1 MAYTEKVLLS
11 GTALSFLF
19 YECINSA
26 NSQEGFLIGD
36 VTSEIT
42 NHISD
47 SQSDN
52 ARLDTQIV
60 IRTVL
65 PLPSVSLFYFP
76 TGRIKEDV
84 LSDLLSSTANEI
96 VGWYKYR
103 KNTHIKPTF
112 RDKLISKGLQKYFEK
127 YHGKK
132 TFVTCNLTNKTSSAG
147 STHTFMYRFGKI
159 NCFDMYEY
167 VDDITANLGE
177 KYTGYKKAHRLSPHS
192 IFNKIVKESNVQSNN
207 TSDAIL
213 HIQEA
218 VDKRLIKEA
227 KIAAKNE
234 KTIRELET
242 EIKEIANILSQKHS
256 NELHATYDKYVE
268 DSLVNREAEMAQ
280 ACLEA
285 LKTPLKVDILNVSNV
300 PINCNNSDSENSV
313 QLVESENEN
322 KEAKPSPPLES
333 ANSPKPVLNYAAAL
347 KTRNDAASTSKQNNF
362 SEDLIT
368 FDVEDKH
375 VNKKTLIV
383 NEDMKCGDSSPE
395 Y

>member
-1 MAYTEKVLLS
+1 MAYTEKVLIS

-19 YECINSA
+19 YECINSTS
-26 NSQEGFLIGD
+26 SQEGFLLGD
-36 VTSEIT
+36 ITSEIT

-47 SQSDN
+47 SQSEN

-84 LSDLLSSTANEI
+84 LSDLLSSTANEV

-103 KNTHIKPTF
+103 KNTNIKPTF
-112 RDKLISKGLQKYFEK
+112 RDKLISKGLQKFFEK

-132 TFVTCNLTNKTSSAG
+132 NFVTCNLTNKPSSTG
-147 STHTFMYRFGKI
+147 STHTFLYRFGKI

-167 VDDITANLGE
+167 VEDVTANLGE

-192 IFNKIVKESNVQSNN
+192 TFRKIVTESNVQSND

-218 VDKRLIKEA
+218 VDARLSKEA

-234 KTIRELET
+234 STIRELET
-242 EIKEIANILSQKHS
+242 EIKEMAHILTEKHS
-256 NELHATYDKYVE
+256 AELHATFDKYIAE
-268 DSLVNREAEMAQ
+268 KHVNRELEMAQ

-285 LKTPLKVDILNVSNV
+285 LKTPLRVDILNVSNALI
-300 PINCNNSDSENSV
+300 PYNNAEIPNSV
-313 QLVESENEN
+313 PFVEEN
-322 KEAKPSPPLES
+322 KETNPSPPLVS
-333 ANSPKPVLNYAAAL
+333 SSTTKPILNYAAAL
-347 KTRNDAASTSKQNNF
+347 KSKNEVASTSKDNNIC
-362 SEDLIT
+362 EDLII

-375 VNKKTLIV
+375 TQKTVIV
-383 NEDMKCGDSSPE
+383 NEDVKYTDSSPE

>member
-19 YECINSA
+19 YECVNSA
-26 NSQEGFLIGD
+26 GSQEGFLIGD

-47 SQSDN
+47 SQSEN
-52 ARLDTQIV
+52 ARLDTQIL

-65 PLPSVSLFYFP
+65 PLPSVSLFYLP

-103 KNTHIKPTF
+103 KNTNIKPTF

-132 TFVTCNLTNKTSSAG
+132 NFVTCNLTNKISSAA
-147 STHTFMYRFGKI
+147 STHTFMYRFGRI
-159 NCFDMYEY
+159 NCLDMYEY
-167 VDDITANLGE
+167 VEDVTANLGE
-177 KYTGYKKAHRLSPHS
+177 KYTGYKKAPRLSPHS
-192 IFNKIVKESNVQSNN
+192 IFTKIVRESNVQINN

-218 VDKRLIKEA
+218 VDLRLIKEA

-234 KTIRELET
+234 TTIREIET
-242 EIKEIANILSQKHS
+242 EIKEMACILTEKHS
-256 NELHATYDKYVE
+256 TELHTTYDNYVSE
-268 DSLVNREAEMAQ
+268 KFINRETEMTE
-280 ACLEA
+280 ACLDA
-285 LKTPLKVDILNVSNV
+285 LNNPLNVNILNVCNV
-300 PINCNNSDSENSV
+300 PKINNDTKNENSN
-313 QLVESENEN
+313 QFSEIVTQNSSS
-322 KEAKPSPPLES
+322 SPPLVS
-333 ANSPKPVLNYAAAL
+333 TDVTKPVVNYAAAL
-347 KTRNDAASTSKQNNF
+347 KTRTDTASTSKDNNF
-362 SEDLIT
+362 SEDLIK
-368 FDVEDKH
+368 FDVEDKPM
-375 VNKKTLIV
+375 KKTLIMH
-383 NEDMKCGDSSPE
+383 EDLKSDSSPE